1 MAEFLA
7 TSGHDVKQASNVPQ
21 ALALVSTFG
30 PEAMLIDIVLP
41 VFDGNYLAAVLRRRG
56 RLRPRLIAVTG
67 CAERAQR
74 ELFDAVVPKP
84 VAGPEVAQLL
94 EMASALAAETDPG
107 TPPDDDDD
115 DA

>member
-7 TSGHDVKQASNVPQ
+7 TSGHDVEQASNVPQ

-41 VFDGNYLAAVLRRRG
+41 VFDGNYLAAVVRRRG
-56 RLRPRLIAVTG
+56 RPRPRLIAVTG

-84 VAGPEVAQLL
+84 VAGPEVAHLL
-94 EMASALAAETDPG
+94 EMTAEDAETDPG
-107 TPPDDDDD
+107 TAPDHDDDG